1 MDIVSLL
8 LLSYKSKQRKPTPMN
23 PPYYYTKLEALT
35 VSIFQSPLS
44 NPTIPVHTLHPTSQ
58 IHVGW
63 KWQPAIW
70 KNIIS
75 QSQMHTQIVEIWK
88 STNLQIQKLN
98 WKSFEFE
105 TWKNYLRSL
114 IIMYDLGNFS
124 WLNCII
130 VWLCQSLV
138 TGFRARGGF
147 RVDLALFFIV
157 TLNIQIEHPLKNWT
171 SGKLKV
177 WKG

>member
-1 MDIVSLL
+1 
-8 LLSYKSKQRKPTPMN
+8 MN
-23 PPYYYTKLEALT
+23 PPCYYTKLEALI

-44 NPTIPVHTLHPTSQ
+44 NPTIPMHTLHPILQ

-63 KWQPAIW
+63 KWQPAIR

-75 QSQMHTQIVEIWK
+75 REILHSQMHTQIVEIWK
-88 STNLQIQKLN
+88 RKNLQIQKLN

-105 TWKNYLRSL
+105 NWKNYLRSL

-138 TGFRARGGF
+138 TRFRARGGF
-147 RVDLALFFIV
+147 RVDLALY
-157 TLNIQIEHPLKNWT
+157 IQIEHALKNW
-171 SGKLKV
+171 LV
-177 WKG
+177 EN